1 MSDEWEEKFRNFL
14 REDDRGG
21 FEDRPPHTEE
31 EYIQMIDT
39 GFLLFGIET
48 RGSNVNHDIIIV
60 SNSVLRFP
68 MEQTL

>member
-1 MSDEWEEKFRNFL
+1 MSDKWEEKFRNFL

-48 RGSNVNHDIIIV
+48 
-60 SNSVLRFP
+60 
-68 MEQTL
+68 